1 MVERSDIPDPKQV
14 SGGGHIYIREMLAVF
29 KEIEES
35 SGSLSAEA
43 SEKMKSGIK
52 EMRAIEPILQ
62 RAYVKTTAGS
72 ETAWFCNAMA
82 KEIKEAVQSGSEDEA
97 LKILE
102 KLKGEVAAFIEIIQ
116 SYVIRMT

>member
-1 MVERSDIPDPKQV
+1 MVERSDIPHPKVV
-14 SGGGHIYIREMLAVF
+14 SGGGHIFIREMLAVF

-35 SGSLSAEA
+35 SGSLSGEA

-72 ETAWFCNAMA
+72 ETAWYCNEMA
-82 KEIKEAVQSGSEDEA
+82 KEIKQAIQSGSEDEA
-97 LKILE
+97 VKTLE
-102 KLKGEVAAFIEIIQ
+102 KLKGEVAEFIEIIQ